1 MILVVASNLLVYFFF
16 LCSCWWPIKTEQ
28 RERSGHA
35 LPYWTA
41 IPLLCAR
48 SPEIQLGIAS
58 LEDLTEESLGSEM

>member
-1 MILVVASNLLVYFFF
+1 MFLLVVNKS
-16 LCSCWWPIKTEQ
+16 EQ

-48 SPEIQLGIAS
+48 TPEIQLGIAS
-58 LEDLTEESLGSEM
+58 LEDLTEESLGSKMCQVHVSSDICP